1 MVGLKLI
8 STSRVADGR
17 RKSSN
22 FTKLHHDIG
31 SDYGQIG
38 ILLGRALNLE
48 AKRFVFFEIHSK
60 KTLFSQEAR
69 KVGLDKLYG
78 VVNTHIP
85 KLKKWEVR
93 AGTDTE
99 LKLNDMLRY
108 YDHETSAAK
117 DLLYR
122 FLQVRNSTKLND
134 SFRRQKALDLVD
146 KRTRELEVAR
156 VKNRDIVGS
165 ERKLEVIC

>member
-1 MVGLKLI
+1 
-8 STSRVADGR
+8 
-17 RKSSN
+17 
-22 FTKLHHDIG
+22 
-31 SDYGQIG
+31 
-38 ILLGRALNLE
+38 
-48 AKRFVFFEIHSK
+48 
-60 KTLFSQEAR
+60 
-69 KVGLDKLYG
+69 
-78 VVNTHIP
+78 
-85 KLKKWEVR
+85 
-93 AGTDTE
+93 
-99 LKLNDMLRY
+99 MLRY

>member
-1 MVGLKLI
+1 MNSLE
-8 STSRVADGR
+8 
-17 RKSSN
+17 KSLS
-22 FTKLHHDIG
+22 
-31 SDYGQIG
+31 
-38 ILLGRALNLE
+38 
-48 AKRFVFFEIHSK
+48 
-60 KTLFSQEAR
+60 SQEAR

-122 FLQVRNSTKLND
+122 FLKIENFAKINRFS
-134 SFRRQKALDLVD
+134 RRQTALDLVD

-165 ERKLEVIC
+165 ERKLEVI

>member
-1 MVGLKLI
+1 
-8 STSRVADGR
+8 
-17 RKSSN
+17 
-22 FTKLHHDIG
+22 
-31 SDYGQIG
+31 
-38 ILLGRALNLE
+38 
-48 AKRFVFFEIHSK
+48 
-60 KTLFSQEAR
+60 
-69 KVGLDKLYG
+69 
-78 VVNTHIP
+78 
-85 KLKKWEVR
+85 
-93 AGTDTE
+93 
-99 LKLNDMLRY
+99 MLRY

-165 ERKLEVIC
+165 ERKLEVICWKLDFF